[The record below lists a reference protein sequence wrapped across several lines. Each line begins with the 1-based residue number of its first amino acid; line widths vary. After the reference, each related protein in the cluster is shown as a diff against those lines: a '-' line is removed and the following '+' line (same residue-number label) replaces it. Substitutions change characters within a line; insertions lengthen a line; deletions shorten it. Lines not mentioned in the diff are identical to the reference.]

1 MKNDFINKKVEEA
14 MESLDGMQGATPR
27 PFLFTR
33 LEARMQQDKNIW
45 SKLSSF
51 VARPIVAFA
60 CVCFVLII
68 NAMVIF
74 LSNNSGSPIAQQ
86 GSELATADEYSQ
98 VSQVSYNLY
107 DLENNKP

>member
-1 MKNDFINKKVEEA
+1 MEDDFLNKKVDEI
-14 MESLDGMQGATPR
+14 MQSMDGIKRAAPR

-33 LEARMQQDKNIW
+33 LEARMQNERNVW
-45 SKLSSF
+45 NKLTSF

-60 CVCFVLII
+60 CICFVLII

-74 LSNNSGSPIAQQ
+74 LSDTSGNSLAPQ

-98 VSQVSYNLY
+98 VSYNLY
-107 DLENNKP
+107 DFENSKP